1 MMSTCRTRLD
11 PNTSRSQMLVG
22 DWKKHD
28 LLSEKRWVEA
38 VQKANAKACERSVGQ
53 TFPKPVETAKPPAE
67 VIEIND
73 EMEVID
79 LENKNSDDMD
89 VDV

>member
-1 MMSTCRTRLD
+1 
-11 PNTSRSQMLVG
+11 MLVG

-38 VQKANAKACERSVGQ
+38 VQKATAKARERSVGQ
-53 TFPKPVETAKPPAE
+53 TFPKPVETAKPPAD
-67 VIEIND
+67 VIELDN
-73 EMEVID
+73 ETGETEVID
-79 LENKNSDDMD
+79 LENKNVEDME

>member
-1 MMSTCRTRLD
+1 
-11 PNTSRSQMLVG
+11 MLVG

-38 VQKANAKACERSVGQ
+38 VQKEKANAKARDRSVGQ

-67 VIEIND
+67 VIEIED
-73 EMEVID
+73 
-79 LENKNSDDMD
+79 
-89 VDV
+89 

>member
-1 MMSTCRTRLD
+1 
-11 PNTSRSQMLVG
+11 MLVG

-38 VQKANAKACERSVGQ
+38 VQKEKANAKARDRSVGQ
-53 TFPKPVETAKPPAE
+53 TFPKPVKTAKPPTD

-73 EMEVID
+73 ETEVID
-79 LENKNSDDMD
+79 LENNPGGMDMD